1 MSTLSLNDNFNYE
14 VDKNMQELWTMIRVV
29 QSFAMNSHTRPTPQI
44 QTGDTTLSS
53 NISSFLER
61 SRSMIS
67 ALSESF
73 NQLNSNE
80 KLIESV
86 NKENPMLFFAFR
98 KKYVKTKER
107 VKYEKL

>member
-53 NISSFLER
+53 NISSVLER

-73 NQLNSNE
+73 NQLNSNGR
-80 KLIESV
+80 LIESV
-86 NKENPMLFFAFR
+86 DKEKPNAIFCF
-98 KKYVKTKER
+98 
-107 VKYEKL
+107 

>member
-1 MSTLSLNDNFNYE
+1 
-14 VDKNMQELWTMIRVV
+14 
-29 QSFAMNSHTRPTPQI
+29 
-44 QTGDTTLSS
+44 
-53 NISSFLER
+53 
-61 SRSMIS
+61 MIS

>member
-14 VDKNMQELWTMIRVV
+14 VDKNMQELWAMIRVV

-53 NISSFLER
+53 NISSVLER

-80 KLIESV
+80 RLIESV
-86 NKENPMLFFAFR
+86 DKEKHNAIFCF
-98 KKYVKTKER
+98 
-107 VKYEKL
+107 